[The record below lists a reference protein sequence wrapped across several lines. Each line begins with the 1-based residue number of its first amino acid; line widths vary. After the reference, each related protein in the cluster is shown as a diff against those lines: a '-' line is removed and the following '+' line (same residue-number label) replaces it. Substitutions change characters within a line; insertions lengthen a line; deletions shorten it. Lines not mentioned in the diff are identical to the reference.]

1 MAGSA
6 LAYLYLACVLHERKH
21 NSHHHRNRNRVL
33 ARMYLAAG
41 VVTVAAI
48 LYSLAFIEGTVD
60 RLMAIAKRMG
70 VDGGGAAEQQQ
81 GEEEVVVEGARRE
94 QHDTDREVPK
104 LIARWGRLNIG
115 RAVFP
120 LVGALIGAVAAFR

>member
-1 MAGSA
+1 
-6 LAYLYLACVLHERKH
+6 
-21 NSHHHRNRNRVL
+21 
-33 ARMYLAAG
+33 MYLAAG

-115 RAVFP
+115 RGVFP